1 MREICEQVSASLCVE
16 FEREVIQMSEAQ
28 GWCWIPAT
36 FQQSVSYETC
46 IGAYNA
52 ELMVW
57 HIGFSSQ
64 HMGWSPFVFVAGLKP
79 QIRQN
84 ILKRKST
91 YRVLGVTCW
100 NTGCV
105 EDCGGQRLKR
115 RDICSTKPSMLN
127 PLFGSNLIGGLEYFF
142 PYSGNFII
150 PTDELIFFKMVKT
163 TNQATML
170 DSSAHS
176 IQIYY
181 WDDPDLSHCDTCLD
195 DPIENT
201 GYWWLPLWK

>member
-1 MREICEQVSASLCVE
+1 
-16 FEREVIQMSEAQ
+16 
-28 GWCWIPAT
+28 
-36 FQQSVSYETC
+36 
-46 IGAYNA
+46 
-52 ELMVW
+52 
-57 HIGFSSQ
+57 
-64 HMGWSPFVFVAGLKP
+64 
-79 QIRQN
+79 
-84 ILKRKST
+84 
-91 YRVLGVTCW
+91 
-100 NTGCV
+100 
-105 EDCGGQRLKR
+105 
-115 RDICSTKPSMLN
+115 MLN

-201 GYWWLPLWK
+201 GY

>member
-1 MREICEQVSASLCVE
+1 MREICEQVSASLCAE

>member
-170 DSSAHS
+170 DSSARS